1 MKKTNKG
8 FTLVELLVVIGIL
21 GILMGALFP
30 AISSA
35 MLSANTS
42 AMAMRGRNLFV
53 GITQCNTEREASGL
67 ADVWPKDNDGGN
79 TDTSDDIATA
89 IKSKISG
96 IEGFVAQPDDESEAV
111 TANLK
116 TGTSLDEIELTF
128 KFAPVA
134 SVDPNPAAA
143 KKKKRR

>member
-1 MKKTNKG
+1 
-8 FTLVELLVVIGIL
+8 
-21 GILMGALFP
+21 
-30 AISSA
+30 
-35 MLSANTS
+35 MLKHWKSANP
-42 AMAMRGRNLFV
+42 N
-53 GITQCNTEREASGL
+53 
-67 ADVWPKDNDGGN
+67 
-79 TDTSDDIATA
+79 DTSDDIATA

-96 IEGFVAQPDDESEAV
+96 IEGFVAMSEDGADAV

-134 SVDPNPAAA
+134 SVDPNPAAP